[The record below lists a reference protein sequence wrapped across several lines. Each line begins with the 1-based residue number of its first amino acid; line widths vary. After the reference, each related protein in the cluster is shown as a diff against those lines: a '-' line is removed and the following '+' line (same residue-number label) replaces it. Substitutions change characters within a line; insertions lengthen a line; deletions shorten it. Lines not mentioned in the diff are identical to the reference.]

1 MSAGPSSITCAI
13 SAARLLESK
22 RRSNAVRV
30 ACARAAAIVRRLACL
45 GAVAL
50 AAAGC
55 SSFIGGKA
63 ADTLAAAILNQDDP
77 ALVESGV
84 PAYLLLLDGL
94 ISESPDN
101 VALLSA
107 GAQLFALY
115 GSRFAPP
122 ERAVTLTAKARRYG
136 ERAIC
141 LAHEPACSW
150 AGADYDILV
159 AQLQAVGAKDL
170 DALYSHAVSWLS
182 HLDATSEDWT
192 AVAELPWVQAVLE
205 RALALDETYENGA
218 VHGYLGILNS
228 LRPPAL
234 GGKPEVARDHFERA
248 IALSGGRD
256 LSIKVEYAR
265 RYARLVFDQELH
277 DRLLTE
283 VLGAPVDAPRMTLF
297 NVLARQEAQSLLASS
312 REYF

>member
-1 MSAGPSSITCAI
+1 VC
-13 SAARLLESK
+13 
-22 RRSNAVRV
+22 
-30 ACARAAAIVRRLACL
+30 
-45 GAVAL
+45 AL
-50 AAAGC
+50 AAAASGC
-55 SSFIGGKA
+55 SSLIGGKA

-94 ISESPDN
+94 ISQSPDN

-141 LAHEPACSW
+141 LAHEPACRWS
-150 AGADYDILV
+150 GADHSRFVAELEGVGGKDI
-159 AQLQAVGAKDL
+159 GP
-170 DALYSHAVSWLS
+170 LYSYAVSWLS

-192 AVAELPWVQAVLE
+192 AVAELPWVEAVLE
-205 RALALDETYENGA
+205 RALTLDETYENGA
-218 VHGYLGILNS
+218 LHGYVGILDS

-234 GGKPEVARDHFERA
+234 GGKPDDAREHFERA
-248 IALSGGRD
+248 IELSQGRD

-283 VLGAPVDAPRMTLF
+283 VLDAPVEAPLYTLF
-297 NVLARQEAQSLLASS
+297 NVLAKQEAQTLLATSK
-312 REYF
+312 EYF